1 MNISYRWLRELAP
14 GLEDDPAEVARRLA
28 LLGVPVDQLRPLAAG
43 LGDILVA
50 RVESA
55 ARHPD
60 ADRLTLCA
68 VDAGTG
74 ELLPVVCGAPNVR
87 PGAYYPFAPVGA
99 SLPGNVKIRKARI
112 RGQESR
118 GMLCSERELGLGRE
132 HAGIMELPGAYTP
145 GHPFVA
151 AAGLD
156 DHRLLLDVT
165 PNRPD
170 LLSHIGVAREL
181 APGGVAGVVLP
192 AVVGREA
199 AEAAAGLTLAPS
211 GAPVPVTIE
220 HADDCPRYI
229 GVVIRGVR
237 VQPSPGW
244 LAARLRAVGLRPIN
258 NIVDV
263 TNYILVELGQPLH
276 AFDLQR
282 IRGGEI
288 RVRRARPG
296 ETLVTLDGE
305 RRLLP
310 EGALVI
316 ADAERPVAIAG
327 IMGGED
333 SEVAEETTDLLLEC
347 ALFDSRTVR
356 RARRALDLPT
366 EASQRFERGV
376 DPDGLERAVRRA
388 AGLILELAGGR
399 VEDPAADARGTPAE
413 RPGVALR
420 PARVEQVLGVAFQP
434 DRLRDLLEEIGFRAS
449 GSGPAD
455 LVFDV
460 PGYRLDDVTGEI
472 DLIEE
477 VARRHGYE
485 AFPDELRPYR
495 PGTVPDDPLA
505 AVEGAVRALLAGR
518 GLLEV
523 RSVPFVPARDGEV
536 PLLLPLSAEEGHLR
550 ASLVPGLLRRLE
562 HNFARGTA
570 DVRLFEIGTVFGKP
584 SADGVPRESTR
595 VGFVLT
601 GGRQPPHWSGA
612 AGAYEVWD
620 VKGLL
625 AEVAQELCLAEP
637 RPAEEAM
644 PAWLGAERF
653 VVHGG
658 AVARGWGGRASSG
671 AIDAPAWAAPVWVAE
686 LELVPAQ
693 PGRTQFRALPAYPGS
708 DRDLALVAP
717 DAVPAAA
724 VAEAIRS
731 AGGGLLAEVALFD
744 VYRGGGVPA
753 GTRSLAY
760 RLRFRA
766 ADRTL
771 VDHEVDAAV
780 ARVLARL
787 EELDVRRR

>member
-14 GLEDDPAEVARRLA
+14 GLDDEPGEVARRLA
-28 LLGVPVDQLRPLAAG
+28 LLGVPVDQLRPLGAG
-43 LGDILVA
+43 LGDIVVA
-50 RVESA
+50 RVERTE
-55 ARHPD
+55 RHPD

-74 ELLPVVCGAPNVR
+74 ELLPVVCGAANVR

-99 SLPGNVKIRKARI
+99 SLPGDVKIRKARI

-132 HAGIMELPGAYTP
+132 HAGIMELPGAYPP
-145 GHPFVA
+145 GQPFVA

-192 AVVGREA
+192 AVVGA
-199 AEAAAGLTLAPS
+199 DAAAAAAAFALEPA

-220 HADDCPRYI
+220 HADDCARYI

-237 VQPSPGW
+237 VEPSPGW

-258 NIVDV
+258 NIVDA

-276 AFDLQR
+276 AFDLSRVQ
-282 IRGGEI
+282 GGEI
-288 RVRRARPG
+288 RVRRARRG
-296 ETLVTLDGE
+296 ESMVTLDGE
-305 RRLLP
+305 RRSLP
-310 EGALVI
+310 EGALLI

-327 IMGGED
+327 VMGGED
-333 SEVAEETTDLLLEC
+333 SEVTEGTTDLLLEC
-347 ALFDSRTVR
+347 ALFDPVTVR
-356 RARRALDLPT
+356 RTRRALDLPT

-376 DPDGLERAVRRA
+376 DPDGLETAVRRA
-388 AGLILELAGGR
+388 AALIVELAGGR
-399 VEDPAADARGTPAE
+399 IDETAADARGTGAE
-413 RPGVALR
+413 RRSVSLR
-420 PARVEQVLGVAFQP
+420 PARVEQVLGVGLEP
-434 DRLRDLLEEIGFRAS
+434 GRLRDLLEEIGFRAAGGGAS
-449 GSGPAD
+449 E
-455 LVFDV
+455 LTFHV
-460 PGYRLDDVTGEI
+460 PGYRLRDVTREI

-477 VARRHGYE
+477 VARRHGYD

-495 PGTVPDDPLA
+495 PGTVPDDALA
-505 AVEGAVRALLAGR
+505 AVEAGVRRFLAGR
-518 GLLEV
+518 GLLEA
-523 RSVPFVPARDGEV
+523 RSIPFGPAREGEV
-536 PLLLPLSAEEGHLR
+536 PLLLPLSAEEDHLR
-550 ASLVPGLLRRLE
+550 SAMVPGLLRRLE

-570 DVRLFEIGTVFGKP
+570 DVRLFEIGTVFRGP
-584 SADGVPRESTR
+584 LEDGLPRESTR
-595 VGFVLT
+595 LGLVLT
-601 GGRQPPHWSGA
+601 GARHPPHWSGA
-612 AGAYEVWD
+612 SGPFDVWD
-620 VKGLL
+620 LKGLL
-625 AEVAQELCLAEP
+625 ADLARELGMGEP
-637 RPAEEAM
+637 RPVEEAVA
-644 PAWLGAERF
+644 AWLGAERF
-653 VVHGG
+653 VLPGEEG
-658 AVARGWGGRASSG
+658 AWGWGGRVSPG
-671 AIDAPAWAAPVWVAE
+671 VIDAPAWAAPVWAAE
-686 LELVPAQ
+686 LELAPADR
-693 PGRTQFRALPAYPGS
+693 GRTRFRTLPAFPVS
-708 DRDLALVAP
+708 DRDLALLVP
-717 DAVPAAA
+717 DTLPAGA

-731 AGGGLLAEVALFD
+731 AGGGLLADVALFD

-771 VDHEVDAAV
+771 VDREVDDAA